1 MKKKTKIL
9 LGCAALL
16 IVIPTLIVIAA
27 VLSVVLFLNGLEFG
41 EMEPMRVVDTTASM
55 HDLESVSGDL
65 RVAAEWE
72 PALGALVAWP
82 LVVPEALAAE
92 IASDDTLYLL
102 VNDEAASDQARAA
115 LVEWGIDLDSVVFI
129 AAAPG
134 TARPWPRDWG
144 PPALFVGDGSSVLVD
159 PRFDDYPFSKARCDS
174 RLYYEKHWFL
184 ADFTNDDAAT
194 RIIADTLGLASTR
207 VPVALTGG
215 NALVDGHGTVFS
227 TCTLINE
234 NNRLGVTEDRF
245 FSEVGRSLG
254 VSRYVVIPNFELFG
268 IQHIDCFL
276 KLLDEERIL
285 VARPPAGHS
294 HSERAEAIVREL
306 SSLTN
311 VHGRPYEIL
320 RIDTPPYWLD
330 FMPAYTNSLI
340 LNRKVLVP
348 LFGIPADQHALET
361 WRQAM
366 PGYEVLGFEYEG
378 WMWFDALHCRV
389 RAVWDPEMLRMEH
402 RPLDTVVE
410 PAAEYRVDVRIRDYS
425 HASLVTEELEL
436 SWRLRGDD
444 HWQILR
450 LQGTANPDVYE
461 ASIPGAAPGETVE
474 YFLSAADRSGRRE
487 SLPRVAPDGFY
498 HFSVEKGPGP

>member
-9 LGCAALL
+9 LGCAALV
-16 IVIPTLIVIAA
+16 IVIPTLTVIAA

-41 EMEPMRVVDTTASM
+41 EMEPMRVVDTSASM
-55 HDLESVSGDL
+55 QSGESGSDAL
-65 RVAAEWE
+65 RIAAEWE
-72 PALGALVAWP
+72 PVLGALIAWP
-82 LVVPEALAAE
+82 LVVPKALVVE

-102 VNDEAASDQARAA
+102 VDDEAARDEAR
-115 LVEWGIDLDSVVFI
+115 VELIDWGIDLTHVEFI
-129 AAAPG
+129 VAAPG
-134 TARPWPRDWG
+134 HARSWPRDWG
-144 PPALFVGDGSSVLVD
+144 PPALYAGDGAYALVD
-159 PRFDDYPFSKARCDS
+159 PDFDDYPFSKASCDS
-174 RLYYEKHWFL
+174 RLYYEKNWFL
-184 ADFTNDDAAT
+184 ADFSNDDAAT
-194 RIIADTLGLASTR
+194 RIIADTLGFANTR

-215 NALVDGHGTVFS
+215 NALVDGLGTVFS

-285 VARPPAGHS
+285 VARPPDGHS

-311 VHGRPYEIL
+311 VNGRPYEIL

-348 LFGIPADQHALET
+348 LFGIPADQDALET
-361 WRQAM
+361 WRHAM
-366 PGYEVLGFEYEG
+366 PGYEVLGFEHDD

-402 RPLDTVVE
+402 RPLDRVVE
-410 PAAEYRVDVRIRDYS
+410 PADEYPVAVRIRGHS
-425 HASLVTEELEL
+425 HAGLVSEDLEL
-436 SWRLRGDD
+436 SWRLRGEDQW
-444 HWQILR
+444 HILR
-450 LQGTANPDVYE
+450 LEATAEPDVYE
-461 ASIPGAAPGETVE
+461 ASILGAAPDNTVE
-474 YFLSAADRSGRRE
+474 YFLSAADRSGRSE
-487 SLPRVAPDGFY
+487 SLPRTAPDGFFS
-498 HFSVEKGPGP
+498 FSVADGPGP

>member
-16 IVIPTLIVIAA
+16 IVIPTLVVVAA
-27 VLSVVLFLNGLEFG
+27 GLALVVFLRGLEFG
-41 EMEPMRVVDTTASM
+41 EMEPMRVVDTSASL
-55 HDLESVSGDL
+55 HDVGLGSSEL
-65 RVAAEWE
+65 RIAAEWE
-72 PALGALVAWP
+72 PVLGALVAWP
-82 LVVPEALAAE
+82 LMVPEALVVE
-92 IASDDTLYLL
+92 IASDDTLYL
-102 VNDEAASDQARAA
+102 VVDDEAASDQAREA
-115 LVEWGIDLDSVVFI
+115 LVELGVDLDNIEFI
-129 AAAPG
+129 IAAPG
-134 TARPWPRDWG
+134 HARPWPRDWG
-144 PPALFVGDGSSVLVD
+144 PPALFTGDGAYALVD
-159 PRFDDYPFSKARCDS
+159 PDFDDYPFSKASCDS
-174 RLYYEKHWFL
+174 RLYYQKNWFL
-184 ADFTNDDAAT
+184 SEFTDDDNANQ
-194 RIIADTLGLASTR
+194 IIADTLGFASTR
-207 VPVALTGG
+207 LPVVLTGG

-227 TCTLINE
+227 TCTMINE

-245 FSEVGRSLG
+245 FSEVGHSLG
-254 VSRYVVIPNFELFG
+254 VSRYVVVPNFELFG

-311 VHGRPYEIL
+311 VHGRAYEIL
-320 RIDTPPYWLD
+320 RIDTPPHWLD

-366 PGYEVLGFEYEG
+366 PGYEVLGFEYDG

-402 RPLDTVVE
+402 RPLDRVVE
-410 PAAEYRVDVRIRDYS
+410 PADEYRVAVRIRDHS
-425 HASLVTEELEL
+425 RAGLVTEGLEL
-436 SWRLRGDD
+436 RWRLRGEDQ
-444 HWQILR
+444 WQILR
-450 LQGTANPDVYE
+450 LAATAEPDVYE
-461 ASIPGAAPGETVE
+461 ASIPGAAPSETVE
-474 YFLSAADRSGRRE
+474 YFLSAADRSGNRE
-487 SLPRVAPDGFY
+487 SLPRAAPYGFY
-498 HFSVEKGPGP
+498 SFSVADGPGP